1 MDPFLGSYGIA
12 VEKVADEEIK
22 GKTGPLTHSFDCK
35 TGIAQR
41 TRVATRTGSDK
52 EHGATQ

>member
-52 EHGATQ
+52 EHGARQ